1 MHKWPNAP
9 FSSIFAV
16 PVRNGIYKPKE
27 FHGRGVK
34 IVNMGEL
41 FAHSRLMPCDMKRV
55 ELDPTELDRFSLAP
69 KDLIFARRSLTA
81 EGAGKC
87 SIIMDVDED
96 TTFESSIIRARLDE
110 NRADPHFYFYLF
122 QSPLGYHLLDT
133 IRRQVAV
140 AGITG
145 SDLSALKVPVPSLS
159 EQHAISSVLSVFD
172 DKIDLNRRMN
182 ETLEAMARTIFED
195 WFVDFG
201 PVRAKME
208 GRDPPGLAPEIA
220 ALFPD
225 RLGED
230 GLPEGWTSA
239 PLDEIASFLNGI
251 ALQKWPA
258 EGVAFLPVI
267 KIAQL
272 RAGTSAGSDTASTSI
287 PQQYLVRDGDV
298 LFSWSGSLMHRV
310 WTAGEGALNQH
321 LFKVTSNTV
330 PKWFYYHWIG
340 FHMPAFQAVAASKA
354 TTMGHIQRHHLT
366 QAVAYVATA
375 GVMKVADALIGPL
388 FEKVIAND
396 LESKTL
402 GSLRDLILPKLMSG
416 ELRVS
421 DAEKLMG
428 QAA

>member
-1 MHKWPNAP
+1 
-9 FSSIFAV
+9 
-16 PVRNGIYKPKE
+16 
-27 FHGRGVK
+27 
-34 IVNMGEL
+34 
-41 FAHSRLMPCDMKRV
+41 MKRV